1 MFKWLRKKGQILAL
15 SLNQRPQWTPRS
27 YDQLAKEGYQKN
39 VIVYRCVNLI
49 AKGCGSIQWELCQRR
64 KRIKSHALLRLMQ
77 HPNFQQSGAAF
88 VETVVAFLLLSGN
101 SYIQV
106 MHDEDGIPIEMFPLR
121 PDRVRIIPGEN
132 GEAEAY
138 EYQLNN
144 HKIVIPRRSK
154 SVSVIHMKH
163 FHPLNDWYGFS
174 PIEVAASSIDQHN
187 AVGAHNLSILQNGG
201 RPTGALHWKGAD
213 GLMTEEQR
221 DSLRKSLDAAYT
233 GTGNAGK
240 ILVLEGDFEWKEMG
254 LSPKD
259 LDFAAGK
266 NMSAR
271 EIAQAYGVPP
281 ILVGVPGD
289 ATYSNYKE
297 ARFHLWED
305 TILPL
310 VDFVQAELNA
320 ALGRYWGYAVRLQYD
335 HEAIPALAP
344 RRESAWKKIIDAN
357 FLTINE
363 KREAVGY
370 PPIGGKDEL

>member
-1 MFKWLRKKGQILAL
+1 MFKWLKKKGQVLAL
-15 SLNQRPQWTPRS
+15 SLSQRPQWTPRS

-64 KRIKSHALLRLMQ
+64 KRVKSHALLRLMQ

-106 MHDEDGIPIEMFPLR
+106 IHDENGVPIEMFPLR
-121 PDRVRIIPGEN
+121 PDRVRIIPGDN

-144 HKIVIPRRSK
+144 QKILIPRRSK

-213 GLMTEEQR
+213 GLMTEDQR
-221 DSLRKSLDAAYT
+221 DSLRKSL
-233 GTGNAGK
+233 
-240 ILVLEGDFEWKEMG
+240 
-254 LSPKD
+254 
-259 LDFAAGK
+259 
-266 NMSAR
+266 
-271 EIAQAYGVPP
+271 
-281 ILVGVPGD
+281 D

-310 VDFVQAELNA
+310 VDFMQAELNA
-320 ALGRYWGYAVRLQYD
+320 ALGRYWENAVRLQYD
-335 HEAIPALAP
+335 HESIPALAP
-344 RRESAWKKIIDAN
+344 RRESAWRKIIDAN